1 MKPKKNGFYRAVS
14 VSPDFSIQ
22 NAASVIYEADM
33 DVIPVIDN
41 ENRLVGVLTG
51 RQILAAISNGHS
63 PSDSVENIMEAVSV
77 QESTKADEVL
87 EKCGSLNDSNE
98 KTDST
103 SSKKKL
109 VEILAEQYRNLL
121 LETEA
126 IINSTHNLIISVDI
140 AGRVKKFNKSAEKF
154 FGKKSKEVYNQKI
167 EDIYPESRLRNVARS
182 GTSEIL
188 QKVRI
193 KDRFFLFNR
202 SPIVDKNN
210 CVIGAVAVLQDIS
223 ELELVSDELSRVK
236 ALNKEFDAIF
246 ESSFDGIWLSDGDG
260 KVLNMNRAN
269 EKIFGFSRDQLIGK
283 YPADMLEKGVYSRSS
298 VVRAIEKKET
308 VTTTL
313 TTRDGKTIIAT
324 STPVF
329 DEKNDI
335 SLVVNNIRDAT
346 QLFELQSELDQM
358 KGLTELYKN
367 QLRQVEVKKGFVYE
381 STQME
386 EVVSL
391 ALRLAEVECPVLIT
405 GPSGVGKELIA
416 DIIHSNSDRKGGPFI
431 KVNCGAIPENLMET
445 ELFGYEPGAFSGASR
460 AGKLGYFALAHKG
473 TLLLDEIGELPLHM
487 QVKLLRAV
495 QDNSI
500 IRVGGTKPF
509 QVDIRLLAATNR
521 NPEVMIAND
530 EFREDLYYR
539 INVAAISIPALNE
552 RREDILPLVEHFL
565 AQFNKKYKKN
575 IQVTNKVIDY
585 WCRSDWQ
592 GNVRQ
597 LENTVERIV
606 VSARD
611 QVVTTHDLKTG
622 APGKSINDGVQ
633 EAISLPEAV
642 AQTERKLINRM
653 FQQCKTTREMAEK
666 LNIHQSTLIRKAAK
680 YGIKKE

>member
-22 NAASVIYEADM
+22 NAASVIYEAGM
-33 DVIPVIDN
+33 DAIPVIDN

-575 IQVTNKVIDY
+575 IQVTNEVIDY

-642 AQTERKLINRM
+642 AQTERKLIKGV
-653 FQQCKTTREMAEK
+653 FQRYKTTREMAEK